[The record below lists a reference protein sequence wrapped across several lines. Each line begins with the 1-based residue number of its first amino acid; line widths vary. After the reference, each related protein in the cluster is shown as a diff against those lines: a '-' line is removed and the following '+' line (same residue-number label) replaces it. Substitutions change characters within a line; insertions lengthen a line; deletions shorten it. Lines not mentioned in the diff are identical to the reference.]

1 MAVSI
6 SRDLSVTVG
15 EDVVADKLADKQALL
30 QNFEKSQSKALG
42 VSQLMLGLLVMMNSI
57 PLLFT
62 DYTEIL
68 TFGVPLWSGLV
79 VIFLLSKYPGCLA
92 ITLEK
97 YINRKYLFSCVAM
110 SAAAVLTSATALII
124 YFTDITK
131 HPAEYCA
138 SREEC
143 SHKHY
148 AMLLSTGVKTSLAF
162 YTMIQT
168 IISIILTVT
177 LYKARKHL
185 DIYERISS

>member
-15 EDVVADKLADKQALL
+15 EDVIADKLADKQALL
-30 QNFEKSQSKALG
+30 QNLEKSQSKALG

-79 VIFLLSKYPGCLA
+79 FVIAGCLA